1 MIDFLFSY
9 EEKLKELKKTATF
22 KEEQDK
28 MLRKEVNIE
37 INKIQRSMRKQFQ
50 TEFQTFLNKIE
61 SKAEN
66 RRLIKYPAI
75 IHLFFQILL
84 LTSISNS
91 GRKRQLN

>member
-1 MIDFLFSY
+1 
-9 EEKLKELKKTATF
+9 
-22 KEEQDK
+22 

-75 IHLFFQILL
+75 IHFFFRF
-84 LTSISNS
+84 SY
-91 GRKRQLN
+91 

>member
-1 MIDFLFSY
+1 LIDFLFSY

-66 RRLIKYPAI
+66 RRLIKEEKAAK
-75 IHLFFQILL
+75 LTGRLL
-84 LTSISNS
+84 KANYVYDV
-91 GRKRQLN
+91 